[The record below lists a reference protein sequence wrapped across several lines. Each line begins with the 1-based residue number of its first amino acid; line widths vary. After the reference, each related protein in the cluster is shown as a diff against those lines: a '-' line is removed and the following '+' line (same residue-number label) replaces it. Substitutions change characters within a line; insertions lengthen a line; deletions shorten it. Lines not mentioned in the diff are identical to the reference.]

1 MVLRTVLKKCA
12 VRVVYVACYIAC
24 LHSFGFASQ
33 KLNDLVV
40 ICVVHLSLNVYFA
53 KLKHLCQNVVSL
65 M

>member
-1 MVLRTVLKKCA
+1 VCSACCICSVL
-12 VRVVYVACYIAC
+12 YSC